1 MKLYWSYTLKSKK
14 YGLQKKGTW
23 DTGLSDFHHLIY
35 TQLKSRYSRLPPR
48 KINYRC
54 YNHFVENN
62 FLTDLSLQITSSK
75 IDEIESFGDKFVT
88 VLDRNVPRKTR
99 MVRGNEKP
107 HVNRTPRKAIME
119 RPRLD
124 NIYFRTKLFSDM
136 RAFHKQR
143 NHVCNINIGKL
154 RKSTSKRLL
163 QILIILATIF
173 GKFASP
179 FFLIS
184 IPFQKRLS

>member
-1 MKLYWSYTLKSKK
+1 MNEVLLILYSQK
-14 YGLQKKGTW
+14 YGLQKTGTW

-88 VLDRNVPRKTR
+88 VLDRNAPRKTR

-107 HVNRTPRKAIME
+107 HVNRTLWKAIRE
-119 RPRLD
+119 RSRLR
-124 NIYFRTKLFSDM
+124 NIYFRTKRD
-136 RAFHKQR
+136 
-143 NHVCNINIGKL
+143 KL
-154 RKSTSKRLL
+154 
-163 QILIILATIF
+163 
-173 GKFASP
+173 
-179 FFLIS
+179 
-184 IPFQKRLS
+184 